1 MSLLSSSFE
10 SQHERYQPFII
21 FYCLLEFYVSQ
32 FVLEQATCS
41 SQGVHWKVEQP
52 SFEGPHA
59 ADYTFETKVRT
70 TTLTTPTQSEAH
82 TQA

>member
-32 FVLEQATCS
+32 FVLE
-41 SQGVHWKVEQP
+41 
-52 SFEGPHA
+52 
-59 ADYTFETKVRT
+59 
-70 TTLTTPTQSEAH
+70 
-82 TQA
+82 